1 MSNTIS
7 TWIIAGAAIA
17 NVFVYLGLWLE
28 TRKQISLTRD
38 LFLESNRPALCV
50 SIKKCEYS
58 ETEARFKMRIVTKN
72 SGSAAANRIKLRI
85 SVDGFNDVKNIGPIA
100 IQPHNKVIHT
110 FAIPMNS
117 DTYSIAQTDGHRFN
131 LLVEG
136 PYQGP
141 LGHEYSYGEKQEYNG
156 ELKRFVPY
164 WAK

>member
-50 SIKKCEYS
+50 STKKCEYS

-85 SVDGFNDVKNIGPIA
+85 SVDGFNDVKNIGPIRFSRT
-100 IQPHNKVIHT
+100 IRS
-110 FAIPMNS
+110 FIPS
-117 DTYSIAQTDGHRFN
+117 QFR
-131 LLVEG
+131 
-136 PYQGP
+136 
-141 LGHEYSYGEKQEYNG
+141 
-156 ELKRFVPY
+156 
-164 WAK
+164 